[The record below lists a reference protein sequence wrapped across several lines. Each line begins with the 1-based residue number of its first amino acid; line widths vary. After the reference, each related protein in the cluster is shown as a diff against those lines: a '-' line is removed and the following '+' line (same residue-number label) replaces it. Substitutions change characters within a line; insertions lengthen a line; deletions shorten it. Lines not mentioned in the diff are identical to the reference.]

1 LWNIGINDQAFNV
14 VDIKP
19 ENMEELT
26 EVITSA
32 EFHPTHCNLMMYSS
46 SKGTIKLCDLRDAA
60 LCDNQAKTFEEEEDP
75 ATKSFFSEIISSISD
90 IKFSADGR
98 YIVSRDYMN
107 IKLWD
112 MNKEDRPVKSIPVHD
127 YLKTKLCDL
136 YENDCIFDKFE
147 CTVSHNANYLLTGSY
162 GNYFFTYDVL
172 TDKKERVEIRKKG
185 AKSTFRAKFNKKKDR
200 INPDTI
206 MFDKKCTQVTY
217 HPSENLFAV
226 GAGANVHIYKGEK
239 EKKKN

>member
-1 LWNIGINDQAFNV
+1 MQ
-14 VDIKP
+14 
-19 ENMEELT
+19 
-26 EVITSA
+26 
-32 EFHPTHCNLMMYSS
+32 
-46 SKGTIKLCDLRDAA
+46 
-60 LCDNQAKTFEEEEDP
+60 EEDP

-112 MNKEDRPVKSIPVHD
+112 MNKEDKPVKSIPVHD

-147 CTVSHNANYLLTGSY
+147 CSVSSNANFLLTGSY
-162 GNYFFTYDVL
+162 GNFFFTYDVL

-185 AKSTFRAKFNKKKDR
+185 AKVRRRTFVFWAICWF
-200 INPDTI
+200 
-206 MFDKKCTQVTY
+206 
-217 HPSENLFAV
+217 L
-226 GAGANVHIYKGEK
+226 
-239 EKKKN
+239 